1 MLLQLGLPSSLLTL
15 AAHFCSLS
23 WISRDYSKP
32 LLNRK
37 QCMLK
42 IERFLF
48 LHLHISGTISSVISD
63 WKQLGE
69 TRPLIFAQPASPI
82 CTYRRGL
89 SLCLQQFS
97 CGCLISKG
105 NVKEWESCLFS
116 TVIHTCSAFMLGSF
130 YTSLTFSFVTL
141 KESK

>member
-1 MLLQLGLPSSLLTL
+1 MEDQVELPDWPTLANPVYLASFFFLSFLHSDTVFVMFLQLGLPSSLLTL
-15 AAHFCSLS
+15 AVHFCSLS

-37 QCMLK
+37 QRMLK

-89 SLCLQQFS
+89 SSVYSNFLVAAS
-97 CGCLISKG
+97 
-105 NVKEWESCLFS
+105 
-116 TVIHTCSAFMLGSF
+116 
-130 YTSLTFSFVTL
+130 SLR
-141 KESK
+141 EI